1 MSELAIKLGWPISKL
16 SKIEKGSQEI
26 TIKDLKQ
33 ICDVLDE
40 NINDLI
46 GEKRIMGA
54 TVESDI
60 GDLSKTFT
68 EFITNWFVPCPV
80 DRQDKSIS

>member
-1 MSELAIKLGWPISKL
+1 MELNKALKDIREGKNITLSELAIKLGWPISRL

-46 GEKRIMGA
+46 GEKRIMAA

-60 GDLSKTFT
+60 GDLSKT
-68 EFITNWFVPCPV
+68 
-80 DRQDKSIS
+80 